1 MTVKNIIV
9 VKWREPVTKGHTFI
23 WCPESLETEGGWV
36 FAGGWRKGG
45 MAYDSNVYRVFF
57 GGVMKI
63 FWDYL
68 IVIDAQLSEYIKTHE
83 LYTLKG

>member
-1 MTVKNIIV
+1 M
-9 VKWREPVTKGHTFI
+9 
-23 WCPESLETEGGWV
+23 